1 MPTRDQVRQ
10 ALAGGSDYEAAA
22 RKLGIPPG
30 QAYMIATGLPADG
43 SDNASG
49 AGNAPGVDNAAG
61 REWRP
66 GYLASSQ
73 GLANPPYENPT
84 ARPAVRAWMQE
95 RVAADGQM
103 RATMRAREQDEGSG
117 S

>member
-1 MPTRDQVRQ
+1 VRR
-10 ALAGGSDYEAAA
+10 ALGGGSDYAAAA

-43 SDNASG
+43 SDNAAG
-49 AGNAPGVDNAAG
+49 ADNASG
-61 REWRP
+61 RERRP

-73 GLANPPYENPT
+73 SLANPPHENPT
-84 ARPAVRAWMQE
+84 AQPAVRAWIRE

-103 RATMRAREQDEGSG
+103 RAAMRAREQDEENGS
-117 S
+117 